1 MRNQLLVTVAM
12 TMLGACVGGI
22 DSMPPG
28 GGDDTPPSGQT
39 ARQMF
44 DSTVAPLLTA
54 KCASCH
60 VGPETSSTN
69 MFLGPDGVSSYYTTL
84 TNDRAVNGN
93 FNAAA
98 AEILLQ
104 GMHQGPAW
112 ASSEAATITAW
123 LNQELKERGGAP
135 VTPGPGTNPNTTPRG
150 AEMAFVGCMNAP
162 AAMTAYTATGTQAY
176 QIAQLNTQ
184 QGRCYSCH
192 SPGGAG
198 GQWLGIAN
206 TAATQ
211 MLMYGK
217 WQQEVFFTGVFQAQ
231 IQPDNTYKIAAADT
245 KICNKGKEKAES
257 LGTHPTFDCT
267 QNNSTGL
274 NNLKAFA
281 TLVQGLVDNKDATCG
296 PAAFAAPT
304 P

>member
-28 GGDDTPPSGQT
+28 GGDDTPGGT

-84 TNDRAVNGN
+84 TADRAVNGN
-93 FNAAA
+93 FQAAA
-98 AEILLQ
+98 ASILTKGAHESLV
-104 GMHQGPAW
+104 W
-112 ASSEAATITAW
+112 WSSSEATTITAW

-135 VTPGPGTNPNTTPRG
+135 VDPGPGTNPNITPRG
-150 AEMAFVGCMNAP
+150 AEMAFVGCMNA
-162 AAMTAYTATGTQAY
+162 AAAKTAYTATGTQAY
-176 QIAQLNTQ
+176 QIALLQTQ

-206 TAATQ
+206 NATAQT
-211 MLMYGK
+211 LMYGK

-231 IQPDNTYKIAAADT
+231 IQGDNTYKIAAADT
-245 KICNKGKEKAES
+245 KICNKGKEKANS

-281 TLVQGLVDNKDATCG
+281 TLVQGLVDSKDPTCG
-296 PAAFAAPT
+296 PAQFAPPAP
-304 P
+304 

>member
-22 DSMPPG
+22 DTMPPG
-28 GGDDTPPSGQT
+28 GDDMPPSGAT

-54 KCASCH
+54 KCSSCH
-60 VGPETSSTN
+60 VGSETTQTN

-84 TNDRAVNGN
+84 TNDRAVNGG

-98 AEILLQ
+98 AQILLQ
-104 GMHQGPAW
+104 GMHEGPAW
-112 ASSEAATITAW
+112 TTSEAATITAW

-135 VTPGPGTNPNTTPRG
+135 VNPGPGVNPNTTPRG

-176 QIAQLNTQ
+176 QIALLTTQ

-206 TAATQ
+206 NATAQ

-231 IQPDNTYKIAAADT
+231 LQPDNTYKIAAADT
-245 KICNKGKEKAES
+245 KICNKGKEKANS

-281 TLVQGLVDNKDATCG
+281 TLVQGLVEKMDPTCG
-296 PAAFAAPT
+296 PAQFATPT